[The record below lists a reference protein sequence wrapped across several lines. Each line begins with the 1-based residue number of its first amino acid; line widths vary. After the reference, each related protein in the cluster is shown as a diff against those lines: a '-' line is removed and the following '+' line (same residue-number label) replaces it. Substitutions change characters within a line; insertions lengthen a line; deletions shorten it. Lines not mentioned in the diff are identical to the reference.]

1 MSTVSSPLEGIRVLD
16 FTSMIS
22 GPVATRMLA
31 DLGAQVIKVEAPEG
45 DHIRS
50 QPPLRD
56 GCSAY
61 FGHLNCGKQSIV
73 IDLKNPS
80 GQQIARSL
88 AGACDVL
95 VQNARPGVMKRL
107 GLDYDTLAPL
117 APRLIYCS
125 ISGFGQTGA
134 DAQRAAYAQV
144 VHAAS
149 GHDLAQMS
157 YLGLDRPPNAGIFT
171 ADVLSGSYAINAIQA
186 AIIHRYRTGAGQ
198 HLDVT
203 LIESMLNLL
212 IYEMQ
217 EAQFPAERRR
227 NVYRPLRASDGFLM
241 IVIVSQA
248 NFENLAGAVQ
258 RPDWKADPRFATA
271 AGRLQNWDALMNEL
285 ESWTMA
291 RPIAECEAIMDRA
304 GVPTSRYLTPR
315 QAMQNDALR
324 ERHAF
329 ASVSDAAGSFLV
341 PNPPFRMSGGDARA
355 RPHVPSLGEHTEVLL
370 STVLAHDSAQISR
383 LKADGAF
390 GKPGNKP

>member
-1 MSTVSSPLEGIRVLD
+1 MNTTSSPLEGIRVLD

-73 IDLKNPS
+73 LDLKNPA
-80 GQQIARSL
+80 GKQTARSL
-88 AGACDVL
+88 AAACDVL
-95 VQNARPGVMKRL
+95 VENSRPGVMKRL
-107 GLDYDTLAPL
+107 GLDYESLAPL
-117 APRLIYCS
+117 APQLVYCS
-125 ISGFGQTGA
+125 ISGFGQTGP

-171 ADVLSGSYAINAIQA
+171 ADVLSGTYATNAIQA
-186 AIIHRYRTGAGQ
+186 AIIHRFRTGRGQ

-203 LIESMLNLL
+203 LIESMLNLM

-227 NVYRPLRASDGFLM
+227 NVYRPLRAADGFLM

-248 NFENLAGAVQ
+248 NFENLAEALQ
-258 RPDWKADPRFATA
+258 PEWKSDPRFATA
-271 AGRLQNWDALMNEL
+271 AGRLKNWDALMNEI
-285 ESWTMA
+285 EAWTEK
-291 RPIAECEAIMDRA
+291 RTIAECEATMNRA

-315 QAMQNDALR
+315 QAMSNEALR
-324 ERHAF
+324 ERQAF

-341 PNPPFRMSGGDARA
+341 PNPPFRMSGADARA
-355 RPHVPSLGEHTEVLL
+355 RSHVPRLGEHTLSVL
-370 STVLAHDSAQISR
+370 SSVLAHDNAQVASLR
-383 LKADGAF
+383 EAGAF
-390 GKPGNKP
+390 GNTGAQP